1 MQNISKKD
9 NKIIVRHVSNATPA
23 GQLAVVTGDGFDGA
37 KIFLRKLAAER
48 KCLKTR

>member
-23 GQLAVVTGDGFDGA
+23 GQLAVVTRRRFRRCKDFFEEA
-37 KIFLRKLAAER
+37 LRR
-48 KCLKTR
+48 KENA